1 MRPVRHASDSY
12 HVTSVRHASDS
23 YHVTS
28 VRHAAGVPS
37 WRMRPVM
44 LPASRHGACVRLLS
58 RDGRPVM
65 AHASRHAAGYVPP
78 VLYPVMR
85 YRTGAFSHII
95 PRGTMPRKCVRIALY
110 EGKQDRTY
118 NHIPY
123 PVSPHTAQIE
133 QKTTGSSTLQCC
145 CLLSLHTKKAGITPA
160 PVMVV

>member
-1 MRPVRHASDSY
+1 MSCVPSGMRPVWHASRPACVSLLSRDK
-12 HVTSVRHASDS
+12 RPACC
-23 YHVTS
+23 
-28 VRHAAGVPS
+28 R
-37 WRMRPVM
+37 RPVM
-44 LPASRHGACVRLLS
+44 AHASCVRLLS